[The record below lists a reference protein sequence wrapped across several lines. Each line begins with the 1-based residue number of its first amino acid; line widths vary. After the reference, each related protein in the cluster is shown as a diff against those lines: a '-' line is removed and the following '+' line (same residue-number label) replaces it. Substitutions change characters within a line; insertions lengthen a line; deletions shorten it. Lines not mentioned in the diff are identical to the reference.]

1 MATRNIKKKVEQ
13 PLIPSDPFE
22 LMMRSKLIDLI
33 NVKQA
38 HEKRWGVSRLIGLVD
53 EEFRAKFWM
62 QSERVFAA
70 QQMRDEVRLTKAVDG
85 MKKAYAALEQ
95 WAVAEGVS
103 QVPEIKHCQHEMK
116 DGSVMVVVETYEDAL
131 HFEQFMGKDEKRHI
145 WCMEELEIVMNADVI
160 KETMALKR
168 KYPTAQMV
176 RLDIPPN
183 KFPQGGKTG
192 LDDMPSDEKVLKG
205 SSMAKVFDTSKIGSR
220 TNQKA
225 L

>member
-33 NVKQA
+33 NVKDA

-53 EEFRAKFWM
+53 EELRAKFWA

-70 QQMRDEVRLTKAVDG
+70 QEMRDEVRLTKAVEG

-95 WAVAEGVS
+95 WAVAGGVS
-103 QVPEIKHCQHEMK
+103 QVPEIKNCQHEMK
-116 DGSVMVVVETYEDAL
+116 DGSVMVVVETYEDAML
-131 HFEQFMGKDEKRHI
+131 FEQFMGKDERRHI
-145 WCMEELEIVMNADVI
+145 WCMEELEIVMNAEVI

-183 KFPQGGKTG
+183 KFPQGGATG
-192 LDDMPSDEKVLKG
+192 LDDMLSDEKVLKG
-205 SSMAKVFDTSKIGSR
+205 SSMAKVFDTSKIGAR
-220 TNQKA
+220 KHQKA

>member
-1 MATRNIKKKVEQ
+1 MATREIKKKVEQ

-53 EEFRAKFWM
+53 EEFRQKFWM

-70 QQMRDEVRLTKAVDG
+70 QKMRDEVRLTKAVDG

-95 WAVAEGVS
+95 WAVAGGVS
-103 QVPEIKHCQHEMK
+103 QVPDIKHCQYEMK

-145 WCMEELEIVMNADVI
+145 WCMEELEIVMNAEVV

-183 KFPQGGKTG
+183 KFPEGGVTG
-192 LDDMPSDEKVLKG
+192 LDDMPSDEKILKG
-205 SSMAKVFDTSKIGSR
+205 SSMAKVFDTSKIGSI
-220 TNQKA
+220 TLQKA